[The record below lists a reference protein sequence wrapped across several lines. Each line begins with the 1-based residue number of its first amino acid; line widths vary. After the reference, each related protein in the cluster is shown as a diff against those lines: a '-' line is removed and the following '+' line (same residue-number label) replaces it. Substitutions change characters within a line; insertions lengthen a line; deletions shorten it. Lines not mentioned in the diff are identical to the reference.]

1 MGGLS
6 PALLWFIVGTVLVLL
21 EFAVPGVILV
31 FFGVAA
37 WVVSLTTWLGVTGS
51 LESQLFLF
59 ALASILL
66 LFFLRRWI
74 RERFTGHVTGVQDP
88 SRNLDDFTGETVTVL
103 KDVIPG
109 RGGGSVE
116 FKGAAWSAESSE
128 HLAEGDRAVITGVRG
143 ITLKIAR
150 EKKEG
155 AS

>member
-1 MGGLS
+1 MSGLN

-37 WVVSLTTWLGVTGS
+37 WFVSLGTWLGVTGS

-59 ALASILL
+59 ALTSILL

-88 SRNLDDFTGETVTVL
+88 SRNLDDLTGETVTVL
-103 KDVIPG
+103 NEVVPG
-109 RGGGSVE
+109 KGGGTVE
-116 FKGAAWSAESSE
+116 FKGAVWSAESTES
-128 HLAEGDRAVITGVRG
+128 LARGAMAVITGVRG
-143 ITLKIAR
+143 ITLRVASR
-150 EKKEG
+150 KEE
-155 AS
+155 AP